1 MSEPNL
7 FFSTP
12 VWATQISNYK
22 ETNEKI
28 YNYIKNLQE
37 DDKGVVKSNIKGW
50 HSNDFDMKDTE
61 VINLINLLSAEINR
75 VIKDMDWDIN
85 NQTVKILNMWSIV
98 NTGGASNARHHHGNS
113 DISAAYYVR
122 APKIVVILYF
132 TILDQRLYFLTQNL
146 TILIH

>member
-75 VIKDMDWDIN
+75 VIKRYGLGY
-85 NQTVKILNMWSIV
+85 K
-98 NTGGASNARHHHGNS
+98 
-113 DISAAYYVR
+113 
-122 APKIVVILYF
+122 
-132 TILDQRLYFLTQNL
+132 
-146 TILIH
+146 